1 MELRELC
8 EGIGLCSEAAAV
20 ISSMAEADAAYEETR
35 ALYRKDREAFY
46 SMIARSGEPEK
57 QLLYHYCR
65 FACEAYGGYR
75 EEGISDSVFFDTF
88 RDITLWCMYYYR
100 ETGKYGIGRYVQDWF
115 WRGFERKM
123 LRLGRLEFE
132 EMEVTEEMAGIMGHT
147 GRGETVISIHI
158 PAGEPLGREACLASL
173 RRAYGRYGRERLYF
187 CHSWLLYPELRKLLP
202 ENANILR
209 FQELFDVVQVDY
221 REREAEW
228 RVFGRHFYRVAD
240 YAEDT
245 SLRRCLKQHLLSGG
259 VLGNGFGILRD
270 EKVSNF

>member
-1 MELRELC
+1 MELGELC
-8 EGIGLCSEAAAV
+8 VRIGLSEEAAALV
-20 ISSMAEADAAYEETR
+20 LSMAEADAAYEETR
-35 ALYRKDREAFY
+35 ALYREDREAFY
-46 SMIARSGEPEK
+46 RMIACSGEPERR
-57 QLLYHYCR
+57 LLYDYCR

-75 EEGISDSVFFDTF
+75 EEGIADSIFFDTF
-88 RDITLWCMYYYR
+88 RDITLWCMEYYS

-132 EMEVTEEMAGIMGHT
+132 EMEVTEEMAGIMGYAD
-147 GRGETVISIHI
+147 RGESVISIHI

-173 RRAYGRYGRERLYF
+173 RRAHERYGKERRYF

-202 ENANILR
+202 ENSNILR

-228 RVFGRHFYRVAD
+228 RVFGRHFFRVAD

-245 SLRRCLKQHLLSGG
+245 SLKRRLKQYLLSGG
-259 VLGNGFGILRD
+259 VLGNGWGLLRE
-270 EKVSNF
+270 EKV

>member
-8 EGIGLCSEAAAV
+8 VEIGLNEEAAAMV
-20 ISSMAEADAAYEETR
+20 SSMAEADAAYEETR
-35 ALYRKDREAFY
+35 ALYGEDREAFY
-46 SMIARSGEPEK
+46 SMIGRSGEPEK

-75 EEGISDSVFFDTF
+75 EEGIADSIFFDTF
-88 RDITLWCMYYYR
+88 RDIALWCMEYYR
-100 ETGKYGIGRYVQDWF
+100 ETGRYGIGRYVQDWF

-147 GRGETVISIHI
+147 GRGEPVISIHI

-173 RRAYGRYGRERLYF
+173 RRAYGRYGGERLYF

-202 ENANILR
+202 EHSNILR
-209 FQELFDVVQVDY
+209 FQEFFDVVQVDY

-228 RVFGRHFYRVAD
+228 RVFGRHFFRVAD

-245 SLRRCLKQHLLSGG
+245 SLKRRLKQHLLSGG
-259 VLGNGFGILRD
+259 ALGNGWGLLRVK
-270 EKVSNF
+270 KV

>member
-8 EGIGLCSEAAAV
+8 EGIGLCGEAAAV
-20 ISSMAEADAAYEETR
+20 VYSMAAADTAYEEIRT
-35 ALYRKDREAFY
+35 LYREDRGAFY
-46 SMIARSGEPEK
+46 RMIACCREPEE
-57 QLLYHYCR
+57 QLLYDYCR
-65 FACEAYGGYR
+65 FACEAHGRYR
-75 EEGISDSVFFDTF
+75 EEGIADSIFFDTF
-88 RDITLWCMYYYR
+88 RDITLWCMEYYR
-100 ETGKYGIGRYVQDWF
+100 ETGRYGLGRYVQDWF

-132 EMEVTEEMAGIMGHT
+132 EMEVAEEMAGIMGNA
-147 GRGETVISIHI
+147 GRGKAAISIHI

-173 RRAYGRYGRERLYF
+173 RMAFGRYGRERQYF

-202 ENANILR
+202 ENSNILR

-228 RVFGRHFYRVAD
+228 RVFGRHFFRVAD

-245 SLRRCLKQHLLSGG
+245 SLKRRLKQYLLSGG
-259 VLGNGFGILRD
+259 VLGNGFGILRE
-270 EKVSNF
+270 EKV